1 MTIYIKDIIEKKI
14 FISTDDGKKVYKR
27 IDDLLQEN
35 KQVEISFKGV
45 SMLISHALNEAIG
58 KLYKKF
64 NWEDLNSHLSYIDI
78 DDDDLELLHDKVI
91 PTAKIHFSNGNKI
104 QINT

>member
-14 FISTDDGKKVYKR
+14 FISTDDGKKVYKK
-27 IDDLLQEN
+27 IDNLLEEN

-45 SMLISHALNEAIG
+45 SMLISHALNESIG

-64 NWEDLNSHLSYIDI
+64 DWEDLNSYLSYAEI
-78 DDDDLELLHDKVI
+78 DDDDLELLRDKVI
-91 PTAKIHFSNGNKI
+91 PTAKVHFSNGSKI
-104 QINT
+104 KINT